1 MHEIFVLL
9 YTTNNKQNQSEW
21 MVTKAQ
27 NNSVTKSQDS
37 TQKQLFQII
46 KIVIVFILF
55 FFFFFCFEVTQPL
68 WIIIG
73 KSIKL
78 ECCEM
83 KLTTIKV
90 DPISND
96 ET

>member
-9 YTTNNKQNQSEW
+9 YITNNKQNQSEW
-21 MVTKAQ
+21 LVTKAQ
-27 NNSVTKSQDS
+27 NNSVTKSQDN

-55 FFFFFCFEVTQPL
+55 FFFFFCFEVTQRL

-78 ECCEM
+78 ECCGM